1 MTFPIPDGLD
11 DAVAA
16 AAWDPGLS
24 AWPMDVITGML
35 RELLD
40 LLSTGKLHTDIEKVP
55 LSAAGEVWA
64 RDQQGR
70 RPVFIP

>member
-24 AWPMDVITGML
+24 AWPMDVITGVL
-35 RELLD
+35 PRTAGPAIHREA
-40 LLSTGKLHTDIEKVP
+40 HTDI
-55 LSAAGEVWA
+55 GEVTAVSRRRSLA